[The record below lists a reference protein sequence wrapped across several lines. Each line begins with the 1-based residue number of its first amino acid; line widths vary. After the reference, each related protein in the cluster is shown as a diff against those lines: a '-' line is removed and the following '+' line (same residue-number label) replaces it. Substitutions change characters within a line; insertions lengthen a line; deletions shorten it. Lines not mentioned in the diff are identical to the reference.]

1 MTTEDL
7 FNYIKFISLLFL
19 AVGMTIGG
27 ISALMWAYN
36 KLTTQSTEIVD
47 ITDYNQINLDKM
59 EAIRKENEKRSIRQ
73 ANTLRTKAENSIRL

>member
-27 ISALMWAYN
+27 ISAIMWAYN
-36 KLTTQSTEIVD
+36 KLTTQPTEVVD

-59 EAIRKENEKRSIRQ
+59 EAIKKENEDRSIRQ